1 MDQSRLTKLLRLKDS
16 FLTDNSHT
24 SLILV
29 HFQSRTQRAV
39 IIFYYLFFEDSGAC
53 EDSGTA
59 QSERWIRKTWGTRG
73 QPFPDTPRAFNYPW
87 RKQSKDLLAVYQRLQ
102 LNLFEFLLQSTWL
115 QILALLIYACAQM
128 VDIFSLSLSL
138 STVTVH
144 AVMEHTL
151 EACLIPLNGLIIQ
164 MQLTKATVSFVLMLT
179 VVTSFGF
186 AVNTLTSCFS
196 LMATWRQPK
205 RYLLK
210 VKYKKWFHISF
221 TVCRLS

>member
-1 MDQSRLTKLLRLKDS
+1 MDQSRLKDS
-16 FLTDNSHT
+16 FLTDNSHR

-59 QSERWIRKTWGTRG
+59 QSERWIRKTWETRA

-87 RKQSKDLLAVYQRLQ
+87 RKQSKDLLAVYQSLE

-115 QILALLIYACAQM
+115 QILALLWSSVCM
-128 VDIFSLSLSL
+128 CSDSGHFFL
-138 STVTVH
+138 
-144 AVMEHTL
+144 
-151 EACLIPLNGLIIQ
+151 
-164 MQLTKATVSFVLMLT
+164 
-179 VVTSFGF
+179 
-186 AVNTLTSCFS
+186 
-196 LMATWRQPK
+196 
-205 RYLLK
+205 YLLHFWPEWFSDADGTRPRSLFGSLK
-210 VKYKKWFHISF
+210 WLTYSNATHQSHGKFRAYADSCDIVWIRSKYANFMFLVNSHLTATKTIPFKSKIQKMIHISF